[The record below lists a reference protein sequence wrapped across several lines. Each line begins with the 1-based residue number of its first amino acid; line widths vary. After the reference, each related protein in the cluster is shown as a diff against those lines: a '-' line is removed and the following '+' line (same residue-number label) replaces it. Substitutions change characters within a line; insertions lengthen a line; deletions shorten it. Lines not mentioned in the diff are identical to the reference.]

1 MAKKNAIVNSDSDTQ
16 DEFHFPDKWMKK
28 IQDWKETADAMDES
42 SLKKTIIECEG
53 NIYIIDKEKLADVKL
68 KAAKE
73 IVKEHSAPYNEAKSV
88 QTAKI
93 KYALY
98 LLENKGVN
106 LDSTDSG
113 E

>member
-1 MAKKNAIVNSDSDTQ
+1 MAKKNAIVNPDGTT
-16 DEFHFPDKWMKK
+16 EEYHFPDKWLKK
-28 IQDWKETADAMDES
+28 IQDWKETADAMDEEQ
-42 SLKKTIIECEG
+42 LKKSIIDCEG
-53 NIYIIDKEKLADVKL
+53 NIYTIEKEKSADVKL

-98 LLENKGVN
+98 LLDNKGVD
-106 LDSTDSG
+106 LDSTSSG

>member
-1 MAKKNAIVNSDSDTQ
+1 MAKKNPIISADGNVDE
-16 DEFHFPDKWMKK
+16 EFHFPDKWMKK
-28 IQDWKETADAMDES
+28 IQDWKETADAMDETA
-42 SLKKTIIECEG
+42 LKKAIVDCEG
-53 NIYIIDKEKLADVKL
+53 NIYVIEKEKLADVKL

-98 LLENKGVN
+98 LLENKGVDLN
-106 LDSTDSG
+106 STES